1 MAEVVKL
8 NIRPVPVNPTVDK
21 DSDTIYVFELQDATG
36 GSVDLRGYT
45 AKMELRPFHWA
56 KRVYD
61 TLSTENGR
69 LEVRGSS
76 VTIHFPA
83 EVSATYRFTRAVYD
97 LVIISQGGVRYRI
110 AEGEVYFRPEVT
122 R

>member
-8 NIRPVPVNPTVDK
+8 NIRPLPVNSTVDQG
-21 DSDTIYVFELQDATG
+21 SDTIYVFEIKDALG
-36 GSVDLRGYT
+36 DAVDLRGYT
-45 AKMELRPFHWA
+45 AKMELRPFPKA

-61 TLSTENGR
+61 TLTTENGR
-69 LEVRGSS
+69 LDIRGGS
-76 VTIHFPA
+76 VTINFPA
-83 EVSATYRFTRAVYD
+83 DVSTGYTFTRAVYD
-97 LVIISQGGVRYRI
+97 LVIVSQAGTRYRV